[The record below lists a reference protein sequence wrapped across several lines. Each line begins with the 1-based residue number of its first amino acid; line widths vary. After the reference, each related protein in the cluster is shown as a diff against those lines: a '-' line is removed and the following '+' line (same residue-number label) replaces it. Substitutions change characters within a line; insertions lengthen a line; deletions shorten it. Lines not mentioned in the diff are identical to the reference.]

1 MFEET
6 PFPEI
11 EICTVYLE
19 PFLNS
24 YYKEYQ
30 NILVV
35 DNMPVGVMANYV
47 KRINPPKLSPF
58 MFPSPLDSPFDNCV
72 YAFVRNPR
80 GFTMKNN
87 NPFLNEKDVPSLLGF
102 LKTNGYT
109 IDMETVKI
117 LHKAGIQNSGNKR
130 FICSFSSP
138 SHSH

>member
-11 EICTVYLE
+11 EVCTVYLE

-30 NILVV
+30 NILTV
-35 DNMPVGVMANYV
+35 NREPTGPMATYV

-58 MFPSPLDSPFDNCV
+58 MFPSPFDSPFDNCV
-72 YAFVRNPR
+72 YAFVRNPHT
-80 GFTMKNN
+80 FTLKNN

-102 LKTNGYT
+102 LKKNGYT
-109 IDMETVKI
+109 VDMDTVKI
-117 LHKAGIQNSGNKR
+117 MHKSGISKR
-130 FICSFSSP
+130 FICSFS
-138 SHSH
+138 